1 VMRNPHLSIED
12 RVEAAALLLL
22 HREPVAGHA

>member
-1 VMRNPHLSIED
+1 MHDPHAPIED

-22 HREPVAGHA
+22 HHEPVAGHA